1 MPNWCSNNLEI
12 TGEKEALAKFV
23 AAVVSTDP
31 KSEDEYDILKNLV
44 PCPAELLDTEKKFPG
59 SNTEREKL
67 NLKMYGYKDWYD
79 WSVANWDT
87 KWPETET
94 SMTRQDDDCVG
105 FRFLTAWSPPI
116 AAFKTISGMY
126 PALTFILSYQ
136 GEGFDYV
143 GATSFFDG
151 EIAAQIEQNC
161 VDIKGW
167 EDINFDDEE
176 GELDGFE
183 VAHELV
189 DEAEEAFRLQVRI

>member
-1 MPNWCSNNLEI
+1 MPNWCANNLEI
-12 TGEKEALAKFV
+12 TGDKEALAEFV
-23 AAVVSTDP
+23 KAVVNTDP
-31 KSEDEYDILKNLV
+31 QSEDEYNILSSLV
-44 PCPAELLDTEKKFPG
+44 PCPAELLNTASTLGTE
-59 SNTEREKL
+59 SEKQAL

-87 KWPETET
+87 KWPESET
-94 SMTRQDDDCVG
+94 SMTCQSDELIG

-126 PALTFILSYQ
+126 PKLTFILSYQ

-151 EIAAQIEQNC
+151 EIAVQIEQSC
-161 VDIKGW
+161 VDITGW
-167 EDINFDDEE
+167 DDIDFEDEE

-189 DEAEEAFRLQVRI
+189 DEVESDFRQKVRI

>member
-1 MPNWCSNNLEI
+1 MPNWCANNLEI
-12 TGEKEALAKFV
+12 TGEKEALAEFV
-23 AAVVSTDP
+23 KAVVNTDP
-31 KSEDEYDILKNLV
+31 KSEDEYNILSSLV
-44 PCPAELLDTEKKFPG
+44 PCPAELLNTASTLGTE
-59 SNTEREKL
+59 SEKQAL

-87 KWPETET
+87 KWPESET
-94 SMTRQDDDCVG
+94 SMTCQSDELIS

-126 PALTFILSYQ
+126 PKLTFILSYQ

-151 EIAAQIEQNC
+151 EIAVQIEQSC
-161 VDIKGW
+161 VDITGW
-167 EDINFDDEE
+167 DDIDFEDEE

-189 DEAEEAFRLQVRI
+189 DEVESDFRQKVRI